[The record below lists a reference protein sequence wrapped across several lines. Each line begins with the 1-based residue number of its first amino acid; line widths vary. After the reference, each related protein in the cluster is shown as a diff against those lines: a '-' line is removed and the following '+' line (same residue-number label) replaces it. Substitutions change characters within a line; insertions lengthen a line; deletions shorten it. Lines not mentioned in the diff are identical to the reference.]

1 MITANREG
9 ADVQGLCHLA
19 GIARASYYRGLGDHA
34 LREADIDL
42 FGQIQTISLRHR
54 FYGYWRITAQLR
66 RQGVIA
72 NAKWVQRLMRED
84 NLTAMRRKPFIPP
97 SPDSRPF

>member
-19 GIARASYYRGLGDHA
+19 GIARANYYRGLGDHA

-42 FGQIQTISLRHR
+42 LGQIQTISLRHR
-54 FYGYWRITAQLR
+54 FYGYWRMTAQLR